1 MLFLSFLQEHPSKN
15 ERKNIANLLY
25 NGFYCF
31 EAITDRSLDDVICG
45 ICGTVG
51 ELYLGDGNEKSC
63 CSISE
68 VSFKVN
74 SREMCVCS
82 ILVFIPFIS

>member
-1 MLFLSFLQEHPSKN
+1 MLFISFLQEHPSKN
-15 ERKNIANLLY
+15 ERKNILLANLLY

-51 ELYLGDGNEKSC
+51 EL
-63 CSISE
+63 
-68 VSFKVN
+68 
-74 SREMCVCS
+74 
-82 ILVFIPFIS
+82 